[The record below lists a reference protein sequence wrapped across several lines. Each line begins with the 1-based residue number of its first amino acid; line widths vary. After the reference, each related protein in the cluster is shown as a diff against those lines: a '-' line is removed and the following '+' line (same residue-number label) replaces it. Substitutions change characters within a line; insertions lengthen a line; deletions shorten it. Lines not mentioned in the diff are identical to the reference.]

1 MTRVASA
8 GLAVALAA
16 LVWILIHLGWYPH
29 GQIVDYGVYQ
39 RYGDSIDFTH
49 TIPYRDFRLEYPPGA
64 LPVFML
70 TSYLAKGGDFRATFQ
85 VLMLVCFVLMVL
97 TVLAV
102 GGRRAA
108 VLAAIAPLLLGSVI
122 LSRFDLWPAM
132 LAAAG
137 VALLA
142 LGAPAG
148 AAVLLA
154 TAFAAKLWAAA
165 LVPLAVVWIWK
176 RDGRR
181 RALEWLGVTVL
192 VAAAWFGPFV
202 IASPAGVGH
211 MFYLQ
216 LARPLQIESLGSSLL
231 IALHHIGGT
240 SLQVVSTFGAQ
251 NVSGTGVG
259 AVTFLTSA
267 LELASL
273 AGIYWLFAR
282 GEPTVDRL
290 LLSCAAVT
298 TTLIAFGKVFSPQF
312 LIWLIPLVPLARR
325 LPVWALFALVLV
337 LTQVYFPRRYWDYVA
352 LHPTETWLVLVR
364 NLTLVGVLAAL
375 VYAIQGS
382 TASSSER
389 ASSSVSPR
397 SGAHT
402 SG

>member
-1 MTRVASA
+1 M
-8 GLAVALAA
+8 LAC
-16 LVWILIHLGWYPH
+16 
-29 GQIVDYGVYQ
+29 
-39 RYGDSIDFTH
+39 
-49 TIPYRDFRLEYPPGA
+49 
-64 LPVFML
+64 FML
-70 TSYLAKGGDFRATFQ
+70 L
-85 VLMLVCFVLMVL
+85 
-97 TVLAV
+97 VLAV
-102 GGRRAA
+102 LALAGRRAA
-108 VLAAIAPLLLGSVI
+108 VLAAIAPLLLGSVV
-122 LSRFDLWPAM
+122 LSRYDLWPTM
-132 LAAAG
+132 LAAGG

-154 TAFAAKLWAAA
+154 SSFAAKLWAAA
-165 LVPLAVVWIWK
+165 LIPLAVIWIWK
-176 RDGRR
+176 REGRR
-181 RALEWLGVTVL
+181 RALEWLGATVL

-202 IASPAGVGH
+202 VASPAGVGH

-231 IALHHIGGT
+231 IALHHLGGT
-240 SLQVVSTFGAQ
+240 SLHVVSTFGAQ

-290 LLSCAAVT
+290 LLCCAAAT
-298 TTLIAFGKVFSPQF
+298 TTLIVFGKVFSPQF
-312 LIWLIPLVPLARR
+312 LIWLIPFIPLSRR
-325 LPVWALFALVLV
+325 LPVWALFAVALV

-352 LHPTETWLVLVR
+352 LHSTESWLVLAR

-375 VYAIQGS
+375 VYAIQGA
-382 TASSSER
+382 TASSSAR
-389 ASSSVSPR
+389 ASSPVSPR
-397 SGAHT
+397 SGAQT